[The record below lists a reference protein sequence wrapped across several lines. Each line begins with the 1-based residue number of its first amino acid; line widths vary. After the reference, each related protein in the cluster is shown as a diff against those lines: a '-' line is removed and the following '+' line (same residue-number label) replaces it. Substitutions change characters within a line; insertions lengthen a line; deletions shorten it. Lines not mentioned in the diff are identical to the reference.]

1 MGLWQRL
8 RGAARR
14 FLPLA
19 TAFEQPFWREIFA
32 GAQTHAGEHVSWR
45 TALRLTT
52 ALRCGLVIADGVAT
66 VPCKLMR
73 RDPKTGKRTPA
84 TDHRLYRLFTRGPND
99 WQDSLQFLETFT
111 LRAVFTGNAFAFI
124 NRVRGEILELIPLDP
139 LSVEVEQQDD
149 YRLIYRVTA
158 KNGET
163 AEFPQEAIWHLRGPS
178 WDGVRGLDIID
189 QAREAIG
196 LAIATQT
203 AHAKRFGQGVS
214 SSGVYSVKGTLDEKQ
229 YQLLKTWVEQNHA
242 GALNSG
248 KPMIL
253 DREAEWQ
260 PLGLTGVD
268 AQHLETRRHQIE
280 EVCSAF
286 GVMPIMVGHS
296 DKAATYA
303 SAEQMFLAHAVHCLR
318 PWHRRFEKS
327 MNRWLLT
334 EQEVK
339 DGLYFKFFEQELLRG
354 AAKDRAEFYVK
365 MVGIGAFTPNM
376 VLELEDMD
384 GYDDG
389 DVHLLAS
396 GMTSLDAVQNPP
408 APAPAAPSGNP
419 AGRRGPQNIGR
430 VLSAKNEQ
438 LIRDS
443 RDNLSTVLS
452 ALDEPPED
460 KTWQAP

>member
-14 FLPLA
+14 FLPLN
-19 TAFEQPFWREIFA
+19 TAFEEPLWREILG
-32 GAQTHAGEHVSWR
+32 GAPSQAGEHVSWR

-73 RDPKTGKRTPA
+73 RDAKTGKRTPA
-84 TDHRLYRLFTRGPND
+84 TEHRLYKLFNRGPND
-99 WQDSLQFLETFT
+99 WQDALQFLETFT
-111 LRAVFTGNAFAFI
+111 LRAVFTGNAYAFI
-124 NRVRGEILELIPLDP
+124 NRVRGEIFELIPLDP
-139 LSVEVEQQDD
+139 LAVEVEQLED
-149 YRLIYRVTA
+149 YRLVYRVTA
-158 KNGET
+158 KNGQQ
-163 AEFPQEAIWHLRGPS
+163 AEFPAEAIWHLRGPS

-203 AHAKRFGQGVS
+203 AHAKRFGQGINA
-214 SSGVYSVKGTLDEKQ
+214 SGVYSVKGTLDDKQ
-229 YQLLKTWVEQNHA
+229 YALLKSWVDQNHA

-253 DREAEWQ
+253 DREAKWQ
-260 PLGLTGVD
+260 PLALTGVD
-268 AQHLETRRHQIE
+268 AQHLETRKHQIE

-303 SAEQMFLAHAVHCLR
+303 SAEQMFIQHQTGCIR

-334 EQEVK
+334 EREI
-339 DGLYFKFFEQELLRG
+339 DEGLYFKFFDQELLRG
-354 AAKDRAEFYVK
+354 AAKDRAEYYTK
-365 MVGIGAFTPNM
+365 MVGIGAFTPNI

-408 APAPAAPSGNP
+408 APAPASPSSGP
-419 AGRRGPQNIGR
+419 AGRRDPQNIGR

-443 RDNLSTVLS
+443 RDNLITVLS